1 MLTDL
6 SVTPIAETIRRL
18 SAELKSGD
26 LQVRSGKVAKTLFFD
41 RGRLV
46 FAASNLKKDRLGEA
60 LVALG
65 RITDEQFRD
74 VSALMRADRKRR
86 FGEALVDSGLMD
98 KKELG
103 GSVARQVRRIALSLF
118 EFTEGAASFEERKCA
133 IPLDYMVS
141 LSLHRILH
149 DGIRSMP
156 ERELVLAG
164 LGNLDRTV
172 VLAPVPPFPFEKK
185 RSAEEKE
192 ILEMAQRKVTVRR
205 LGWAAGGLAF
215 SRLRTVY
222 AFLAAGI
229 LQEPDGGKASPQ
241 PVVHM
246 ETGTFLLS
254 ALQRQPDPTG
264 QEAVHLEIQDELE
277 RSAHLDRE
285 AWLKVASTAPREQ
298 LLKALEEKMERYHAL
313 REAIGDDEQLKTDI
327 EVILGRAS
335 AMLRLARQ
343 TPPPGAPSKAAPA
356 AKAARPAAPGAGSAP
371 PPPSAKAAPPPPVE
385 EEEEEDILIEEEEED
400 EVLPDVEV
408 EEDEDE
414 IAAEEPAITP
424 PERAREVEDVPTF
437 TPVDEPL
444 EPPEAS
450 APAPTPEDME
460 AAVGPGS
467 SNFAGRAK
475 IDHLLMEGEVRMT
488 VSDYANAVKVY
499 QKLVQVAP
507 RVPAY
512 RLRLAVAMTC
522 YPRTAKQA
530 EREFLEAVRLDPSN
544 ADAHYQ
550 FGLYFK
556 AMKVRSRAVAEMRT
570 AVRLNPKHEAAR
582 EELESL
588 SPKDSVLGSLRKM
601 FR

>member
-1 MLTDL
+1 
-6 SVTPIAETIRRL
+6 
-18 SAELKSGD
+18 
-26 LQVRSGKVAKTLFFD
+26 
-41 RGRLV
+41 
-46 FAASNLKKDRLGEA
+46 
-60 LVALG
+60 
-65 RITDEQFRD
+65 
-74 VSALMRADRKRR
+74 
-86 FGEALVDSGLMD
+86 MD

-164 LGNLDRTV
+164 LGNLDRSV
-172 VLAPVPPFPFEKK
+172 VMAPVPPFPFEKK

-192 ILEMAQRKVTVRR
+192 ILEMAQRKVTLRR
-205 LGWAAGGLAF
+205 LGWASGGLAF

-313 REAIGDDEQLKTDI
+313 REAIGEDEQLKTDI

-356 AKAARPAAPGAGSAP
+356 AKAARAGAPAANSAAAP
-371 PPPSAKAAPPPPVE
+371 PVKAAPPPAVE
-385 EEEEEDILIEEEEED
+385 EEDEEDILIEEEDED

-424 PERAREVEDVPTF
+424 PDPPQVEDVPTF

-444 EPPEAS
+444 EP
-450 APAPTPEDME
+450 
-460 AAVGPGS
+460 
-467 SNFAGRAK
+467 
-475 IDHLLMEGEVRMT
+475 
-488 VSDYANAVKVY
+488 
-499 QKLVQVAP
+499 
-507 RVPAY
+507 
-512 RLRLAVAMTC
+512 
-522 YPRTAKQA
+522 A
-530 EREFLEAVRLDPSN
+530 E
-544 ADAHYQ
+544 
-550 FGLYFK
+550 
-556 AMKVRSRAVAEMRT
+556 
-570 AVRLNPKHEAAR
+570 
-582 EELESL
+582 
-588 SPKDSVLGSLRKM
+588 
-601 FR
+601 